1 MKRIRLTN
9 QTEIEVYDI
18 SDTKESLTISFLNA
32 DSNNMEAVF
41 SSAENLAIIQYFVGT
56 DLMKGYAGFTKLQR
70 CEKQMGVTIRID
82 YTTPDSS
89 TESGFA
95 ETTVD
100 ILTITLIRPSRIV
113 EVAAETAQNTAD
125 IDYIAMETGVSV

>member
-9 QTEIEVYDI
+9 QTEIEVYNI
-18 SDTKESLTISFLNA
+18 SDTKESLTVSFLNA
-32 DSNNMEAVF
+32 DSNSMEAVF
-41 SSAENLAIIQYFVGT
+41 LSAENLAVIQYFVGS
-56 DLMKGYAGFTKLQR
+56 DLMKGYAGFTKLQKY
-70 CEKQMGVTIRID
+70 EKQMGVTISID
-82 YTTPDSS
+82 YATPDPS

>member
-1 MKRIRLTN
+1 MKKIRLTN
-9 QTEIEVYDI
+9 QTEIEVYNI

-32 DSNNMEAVF
+32 DSNNMETVF
-41 SSAENLAIIQYFVGT
+41 SSAENLTIIQYFVGT
-56 DLMKGYAGFTKLQR
+56 DLMKGYAGFTRLQKY
-70 CEKQMGVTIRID
+70 EKQMGVTISID

-100 ILTITLIRPSRIV
+100 ILTITMIKPSKIR

-125 IDYIAMETGVSV
+125 IDYIAMETGVIV